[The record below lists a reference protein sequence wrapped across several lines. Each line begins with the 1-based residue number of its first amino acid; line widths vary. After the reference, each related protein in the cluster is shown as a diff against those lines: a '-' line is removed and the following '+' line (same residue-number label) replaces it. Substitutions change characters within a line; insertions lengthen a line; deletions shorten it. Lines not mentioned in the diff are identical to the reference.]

1 MDICTLLEDI
11 ISLAETAND
20 ANYHEKLDVIVIKAK
35 AAKLQIDDS
44 NKTAKVLF
52 DEFEKPT
59 Y

>member
-1 MDICTLLEDI
+1 MYI
-11 ISLAETAND
+11 I
-20 ANYHEKLDVIVIKAK
+20 IKAK

-44 NKTAKVLF
+44 NKKAKVLF